1 MAYVHPDGTPLD
13 RLMAYLQA
21 NGGRAG
27 RRQILHQC
35 MADITLAK
43 AQKQA
48 VSMGLITTRMEGG
61 SLVLEVTKQIG
72 QPTPHQH
79 RAKLI
84 KDARDALSLAMVKL
98 ADLEDIHRR
107 GKS

>member
-1 MAYVHPDGTPLD
+1 MAYVHPDGSPLD
-13 RLMAYLQA
+13 RLMSYLQA

-27 RRQILHQC
+27 RREIMHSG

-48 VSMGLITTRMEGG
+48 LSMGLITTRMEGS
-61 SLVLEVTKQIG
+61 SLVIETTKQIG

-79 RAKLI
+79 RAKLL
-84 KDARDALSLAMVKL
+84 KDARDALSLALAKL
-98 ADLEDIHRR
+98 ADLEDLHRR
-107 GKS
+107 GKA

>member
-21 NGGRAG
+21 NGGRAV

-35 MADITLAK
+35 MAEGTLAK

-48 VSMGLITTRMEGG
+48 QEMGLITTRMHAGA
-61 SLVLEVTKQIG
+61 LLLEVTKQIA

-84 KDARDALSLAMVKL
+84 KDARDALALAMVKL
-98 ADLEDIHRR
+98 ADLEDLHRR
-107 GKS
+107 GKT